1 MSMVGAEK
9 TLIIA
14 FGEHGLNKHIEFDD
28 RIFIC
33 TLSESRLQNYDP
45 LEKGQIQYF
54 IESKECTQVVIVSSV
69 EPNLVDRLRRC
80 ESIQSP
86 AASLKFN
93 LNAFLKNKHKQILPG
108 ALYDQ
113 ILVEQHIISQCNLLI
128 DYYFIRD
135 RVENELIQIKGFIEE
150 QTDEHLKPIFWN
162 GIICKSGRV
171 FLSIHLNNIQT

>member
-1 MSMVGAEK
+1 MNNLVNFMSMVGTEK

-14 FGEHGLNKHIEFDD
+14 FGEHGLNKHVDFDD
-28 RIFIC
+28 RIFIYA
-33 TLSESRLQNYDP
+33 LSDSNLQNHDP
-45 LEKGQIQYF
+45 LEKAQIQYF
-54 IESKECTQVVIVSSV
+54 IESKECTQVVIVGSV
-69 EPNLVDRLRRC
+69 EQHLVDRLKRC

-93 LNAFLKNKHKQILPG
+93 INAFLKNKDKQIPSG

-150 QTDEHLKPIFWN
+150 QTDEHLKLIFWN
-162 GIICKSGRV
+162 GIIYNDIISM
-171 FLSIHLNNIQT
+171 N